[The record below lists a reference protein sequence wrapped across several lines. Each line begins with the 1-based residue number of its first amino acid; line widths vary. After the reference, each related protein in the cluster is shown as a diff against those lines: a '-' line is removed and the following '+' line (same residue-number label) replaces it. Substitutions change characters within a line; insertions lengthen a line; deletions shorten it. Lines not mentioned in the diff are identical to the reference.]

1 MLRKSEMKTEIDS
14 LLRMKTYWIKN
25 NSLNFIDRIIKERPL
40 TKKQSFGLL
49 KLKKS
54 IESIK
59 INYWNPE
66 SNLDSVFQIKNI
78 LFDLHWVFNL

>member
-40 TKKQSFGLL
+40 TKKQSVGLL

-54 IESIK
+54 IEGIK
-59 INYWNPE
+59 INCWNPE
-66 SNLDSVFQIKNI
+66 SNLDSIFQIKKI
-78 LFDLHWVFNL
+78 LFDLQRVFSL

>member
-78 LFDLHWVFNL
+78 LFDLHRVFNL

>member
-66 SNLDSVFQIKNI
+66 SNLDSIFKIKNI
-78 LFDLHWVFNL
+78 LFDLHRVFNL